1 MLSPVE
7 TATFWIL
14 LVVAV
19 AGVAVVAA
27 LTPRN
32 TVPVPIDQSWMSIA
46 AFYRNRP
53 GRDAEVDFGTG
64 WRSTTDPGAAFELS
78 WIKQTRELVVLRH
91 QAHPDMVGA
100 FGVLA
105 PMPGGLDKRA
115 TGMKVLA
122 VVDFEALQST
132 RPDRLHLRPD
142 GLDRL
147 TSLLGRPY
155 RAPHEADD
163 HWADFGPPAT
173 MN

>member
-1 MLSPVE
+1 MLTPVE

-32 TVPVPIDQSWMSIA
+32 TQPTPIDDTWTSIN

-53 GRDAEVDFGTG
+53 ARDAEVELGTG
-64 WRSTTDPGAAFELS
+64 WRSAADPGAAFELS
-78 WIKQTRELVVLRH
+78 WIKQSRELVVLRH

-100 FGVLA
+100 FGLLA

-132 RPDRLHLRPD
+132 RPDRLHPRPD

-155 RAPHEADD
+155 RAPHDADD
-163 HWADFGPPAT
+163 HWSGFGSSPS